1 MILKKGYLLNRIQY
15 VQNIEENMDIFDLK
29 IKKNWYTV
37 INQLIKIIHKL
48 STQNQQGIKM

>member
-1 MILKKGYLLNRIQY
+1 MILKKGYFLNRIQY
-15 VQNIEENMDIFDLK
+15 VQNIEENMGIFDLK